1 VTLLDSVYVIA
12 ILVAIV
18 AAPFFFI
25 AWFNGSSR
33 RKSWR
38 VFSVI
43 ALLFP
48 ICVVLGWLVSLS
60 STSIAQFKAH
70 EFLDSVSNQCV
81 VRINGKPV
89 QNREGILSALKAI
102 RDLPAHHSS
111 PTHTIDVE
119 LSDPPRH
126 LSLCLERD
134 SSNPHE
140 YWVFTP
146 SPSRLASRA
155 ALKTD
160 IGHVI
165 TTAFDGY

>member
-1 VTLLDSVYVIA
+1 VALLDSVYVIA
-12 ILVAIV
+12 ILMAIV

-25 AWFNGSSR
+25 AWFNGGSR
-33 RKSWR
+33 RKPWR

-48 ICVVLGWLVSLS
+48 ICIVIGWLVSLI

-70 EFLDSVSNQCV
+70 EFLDSVSKQCF
-81 VRINGKPV
+81 VRINGRPV
-89 QNREGILSALKAI
+89 QNRDEILSALKAI
-102 RDLPAHHSS
+102 RDLPSHHSS

-126 LSLCLERD
+126 LSLWLARD
-134 SSNPHE
+134 SSNPQE
-140 YWVFTP
+140 YWVFPP
-146 SPSRLASRA
+146 SPSLLASRA
-155 ALKTD
+155 ALKKD

-165 TTAFDGY
+165 TTAFDQY

>member
-1 VTLLDSVYVIA
+1 VPLLDSIYVIA
-12 ILVAIV
+12 ILIAIV

-25 AWFNGSSR
+25 AWFNGSSP
-33 RKSWR
+33 RKRWR

-48 ICVVLGWLVSLS
+48 ICIVLGWLVSLT

-70 EFLDSVSNQCV
+70 EFLDLISNQCV
-81 VRINGKPV
+81 VRMNGKPV
-89 QNREGILSALKAI
+89 QNRDEILSALKTI

-111 PTHTIDVE
+111 PTHTIDVQ

-126 LSLCLERD
+126 LSLWVARD

-140 YWVFTP
+140 YWVFPP
-146 SPSRLASRA
+146 SPSRLASKA
-155 ALKTD
+155 ALKKD

-165 TTAFDGY
+165 TTAFDQY

>member
-1 VTLLDSVYVIA
+1 MALLDSVYVIA
-12 ILVAIV
+12 ILIAIV

-25 AWFNGSSR
+25 AWFNGSSP
-33 RKSWR
+33 RKRWR

-48 ICVVLGWLVSLS
+48 ICIVLGWLVFLT

-70 EFLDSVSNQCV
+70 EFLDSISNQCV

-89 QNREGILSALKAI
+89 QNGDEILSALKTI

-126 LSLCLERD
+126 FSLWLARD

-140 YWVFTP
+140 YWVFPP
-146 SPSRLASRA
+146 SPSRLASKA
-155 ALKTD
+155 ALKKD

-165 TTAFDGY
+165 TTAFDQY